1 MRHHSHSRILLFLT
15 IILFCSCATA
25 FAQAETATDSKTV
38 LPVSSGLPT
47 ALPAKEDAPK
57 PKSGAARFFRGLEI
71 QGGTNLPAS
80 VGGGLIL
87 HFPAG
92 IYLGNSFGV
101 MPSAYVKLINKV
113 LVAGGEYD
121 QATADLIEKAL
132 TNSFVYDLFLGWD
145 PGKPG
150 GFTFNVGYELMT
162 LGGRASTLA
171 VISQATGKKLGAE
184 LAALTKNT
192 VPVKTMLHNVTA
204 RLGYKLIIVD
214 HLTFDFYVGVLKTV
228 AAKSDIQLAGL
239 GRNRSSQVA
248 QALVVYDRQ
257 INSYMRSLYVHYI
270 VSPLIVVNIGY
281 RFW

>member
-1 MRHHSHSRILLFLT
+1 MRHLLHMRVLFLLL
-15 IILFCSCATA
+15 IVLSGHLGAA
-25 FAQAETATDSKTV
+25 RAQAESTTDTTTV

-47 ALPAKEDAPK
+47 SLPGKEEAAK
-57 PKSGAARFFRGLEI
+57 PKRGAAWFFRGLEI

-87 HFPAG
+87 YFPAG
-92 IYLGNSFGV
+92 LYLGNSFGV

-132 TNSFVYDLFLGWD
+132 TNSFVYDLYFGWD

-162 LGGRASTLA
+162 MGGRASTLA
-171 VISQATGKKLGAE
+171 VISKATGKKLGAE
-184 LAALTKNT
+184 LTALTSNT

-204 RLGYKLIIVD
+204 RLGYKLVIVD

-239 GRNRSSQVA
+239 GRNRSTHVA
-248 QALVVYDRQ
+248 RALVEYDRE
-257 INSYMRSLYVHYI
+257 INRYMRSLYVHYI
-270 VSPLIVVNIGY
+270 VSPLVIVNIGY